1 MEGLFFIK
9 TNSHEMGFIQI
20 ILYQC
25 PFHLIVIANYERG
38 FIKGTMATIYDIAK
52 KAGVSITTV
61 SRVINNHPYV
71 QEETRQ
77 RVKQVL
83 EESNFIPNSN
93 ASSLVRKTTNTFA
106 VMVPDIT
113 NNFFTTLLRGIE
125 DKANENGF
133 AVIFGNTDENSAK
146 EYSYLQ
152 TFMERRVDGLIIDP
166 VLEQSKNLK
175 SIIKRE
181 IPLVLIDREINHL
194 QIDYVGSNNS
204 KGAEDLVHYLIGLG
218 HRQIA
223 LVSGAPEISV
233 YRQRMEGYKIAQQK
247 AGISYDPKMILWGEK
262 PNQET
267 GYLLTQTLL
276 QNAIRP
282 TAIFAAN
289 NFLAI
294 GAFRALREAHLDVP
308 KDVSVVCFDAADTDG
323 TLNPF
328 FTSVVQPAHTMGQ
341 MAVELLLQKLKNRKS
356 VATKVILEPQ
366 FVVREST
373 GKNV

>member
-1 MEGLFFIK
+1 
-9 TNSHEMGFIQI
+9 
-20 ILYQC
+20 
-25 PFHLIVIANYERG
+25 
-38 FIKGTMATIYDIAK
+38 MATIYDIAK

-71 QEETRQ
+71 QVETRQ
-77 RVKQVL
+77 KVKQVL
-83 EESNFIPNSN
+83 QETHFIPNIN

-125 DKANENGF
+125 DKANESGF
-133 AVIFGNTDENSAK
+133 AVIFGNTDENSIK

-152 TFMERRVDGLIIDP
+152 TFMERRVDGLIIDA
-166 VLEQSKNLK
+166 VLAQSKNLK

-181 IPLVLIDREINHL
+181 IPLVLIDREINNL

-204 KGAEDLVHYLIGLG
+204 KGAEDLVHYLIELG

-223 LVSGAPEISV
+223 LISGTLEISV
-233 YRQRMEGYKIAQQK
+233 YRQRLEGYKTAQQK
-247 AGISYDPKMILWGEK
+247 AGLSIDHKMILWGEK

-267 GYLLTQTLL
+267 GYMLTKKLLENTQ
-276 QNAIRP
+276 RP

-294 GAFRALREAHLDVP
+294 GAVRALREAHLEVP
-308 KDVSVVCFDAADTDG
+308 KDLSVVCFDAADTDAI
-323 TLNPF
+323 LNPF
-328 FTSVVQPAHTMGQ
+328 FTSMVQPAHTMGE
-341 MAVELLLQKLKNRKS
+341 MAVELLLRRLKNKNS
-356 VATKVILEPQ
+356 TPTKVILEPQ
-366 FVVREST
+366 FFVREST
-373 GKNV
+373 GKI

>member
-1 MEGLFFIK
+1 
-9 TNSHEMGFIQI
+9 
-20 ILYQC
+20 
-25 PFHLIVIANYERG
+25 
-38 FIKGTMATIYDIAK
+38 MATIYDIAK

-71 QEETRQ
+71 HEETRQ

-83 EESNFIPNSN
+83 EETNFIPNSN
-93 ASSLVRKTTNTFA
+93 ASSLVRKTTNTLA
-106 VMVPDIT
+106 VIVPDIT

-133 AVIFGNTDENSAK
+133 AVIFGNTDENSTK
-146 EYSYLQ
+146 EYSYLH

-181 IPLVLIDREINHL
+181 IPVVLIDREINNL

-204 KGAEDLVHYLIGLG
+204 KGAEDLVHYLIESG
-218 HRQIA
+218 HRRIA
-223 LVSGAPEISV
+223 LISGASEISV
-233 YRQRMEGYKIAQQK
+233 YRQRLEGYKTAQQK
-247 AGISYDPKMILWGEK
+247 AGLSIDHKMILRGEK

-267 GYLLTQTLL
+267 GYLLTKTLL
-276 QNAIRP
+276 KNTSMP

-294 GAFRALREAHLDVP
+294 GAFRALREAHLEVP
-308 KDVSVVCFDAADTDG
+308 KDTSVVCFDAADTDA

-328 FTSVVQPAHTMGQ
+328 FTSMVQPVYTMGQ
-341 MAVELLLQKLKNRKS
+341 MAVELLIRRLKQKTI
-356 VATKVILEPQ
+356 APTKVILEPQ
-366 FVVREST
+366 FIVREST
-373 GKNV
+373 GKI

>member
-1 MEGLFFIK
+1 
-9 TNSHEMGFIQI
+9 
-20 ILYQC
+20 
-25 PFHLIVIANYERG
+25 
-38 FIKGTMATIYDIAK
+38 MATIYDIAK

-83 EESNFIPNSN
+83 EETNFIPNSN
-93 ASSLVRKTTNTFA
+93 ASSLVRKTTNTLA

-125 DKANENGF
+125 DKANKNGF
-133 AVIFGNTDENSAK
+133 AVIFGNSDENSVK
-146 EYSYLQ
+146 EFSYLQ
-152 TFMERRVDGLIIDP
+152 TFMKRRVDGLIIDA

-181 IPLVLIDREINHL
+181 IPVVLIDREINNL
-194 QIDYVGSNNS
+194 SIDYVGSNNS
-204 KGAEDLVHYLIGLG
+204 KGAEDLVNYLIELG

-223 LVSGAPEISV
+223 LISGAPETSV
-233 YRQRMEGYKIAQQK
+233 YRQRLEGYKISQQK
-247 AGISYDPKMILWGEK
+247 AGLAIEPKMILWGEK

-267 GYLLTQTLL
+267 GYRLTKTLL
-276 QNAIRP
+276 QNTKQP

-294 GAFRALREAHLDVP
+294 GAFRALREAHLEVP
-308 KDVSVVCFDAADTDG
+308 KDMSVVCFDAADTDA

-328 FTSVVQPAHTMGQ
+328 FTSMVQPSHTMGE
-341 MAVELLLQKLKNRKS
+341 MAVELLLRRLKNKNS
-356 VATKVILEPQ
+356 ETTKLILEPQ
-366 FVVREST
+366 FFMREST
-373 GKNV
+373 GKI

>member
-1 MEGLFFIK
+1 
-9 TNSHEMGFIQI
+9 
-20 ILYQC
+20 
-25 PFHLIVIANYERG
+25 
-38 FIKGTMATIYDIAK
+38 MATIYDIAK

-83 EESNFIPNSN
+83 QEMNFIPNSN
-93 ASSLVRKTTNTFA
+93 ASSLVRKATNTLA

-152 TFMERRVDGLIIDP
+152 TFMERRVDGLIIDA
-166 VLEQSKNLK
+166 VFEESTNIK

-181 IPLVLIDREINHL
+181 IPVVLIDREINHL
-194 QIDYVGSNNS
+194 QTDYVGSNNS

-218 HRQIA
+218 HRRIA

-233 YRQRMEGYKIAQQK
+233 YRQRMEGYKTAQQK
-247 AGISYDPKMILWGEK
+247 AGLRVDQKIILWGEK

-267 GYLLTQTLL
+267 GYLLTKTLL
-276 QNAIRP
+276 ENTSPP

-294 GAFRALREAHLDVP
+294 GVVRALREALLKVP
-308 KDVSVVCFDAADTDG
+308 KSMSVVCFDAADTDA

-328 FTSVVQPAHTMGQ
+328 FTSMVQPSRAMGE
-341 MAVELLLQKLKNRKS
+341 MAVELLLRRLKNKNIA
-356 VATKVILEPQ
+356 ATKVILEPQ
-366 FVVREST
+366 FVMREST
-373 GKNV
+373 GKIEEGGKSIEKGTPYAGL

>member
-1 MEGLFFIK
+1 
-9 TNSHEMGFIQI
+9 
-20 ILYQC
+20 
-25 PFHLIVIANYERG
+25 
-38 FIKGTMATIYDIAK
+38 MATIYDIAK

-83 EESNFIPNSN
+83 EETNFIPNSN
-93 ASSLVRKTTNTFA
+93 ASSLVRKTTNTLA
-106 VMVPDIT
+106 VMIPDIT

-133 AVIFGNTDENSAK
+133 AVIFGNTDENSSK

-152 TFMERRVDGLIIDP
+152 TFMERRVDGLLIDV
-166 VLEQSKNLK
+166 VLEGNKNLK
-175 SIIKRE
+175 SIITRE
-181 IPLVLIDREINHL
+181 IPVVLIDRQVNDL
-194 QIDYVGSNNS
+194 PIDYVGSNNS
-204 KGAEDLVHYLIGLG
+204 KGAEDLVYYLIELG

-223 LVSGAPEISV
+223 LISGAPEISV
-233 YRQRMEGYKIAQQK
+233 YRQRLEGYKTAQQK
-247 AGISYDPKMILWGEK
+247 AGLIVDPKMIFWGEK

-267 GYLLTQTLL
+267 GYRLTKKLL
-276 QNAIRP
+276 QNPLRP

-294 GAFRALREAHLDVP
+294 GAFRALHEAHLEVP
-308 KDVSVVCFDAADTDG
+308 KDMSIVCFDAADTDA

-328 FTSVVQPAHTMGQ
+328 FTSMVQPSHTMGE
-341 MAVELLLQKLKNRKS
+341 MAVELLMRRLKNKKS
-356 VATKVILEPQ
+356 APTKVILEPQ
-366 FVVREST
+366 FFRREST
-373 GKNV
+373 AKVEMERGGESVEKGNPYAGL